1 MAMSGGGDKTTF
13 YISVL
18 LCVFAGSFQYGYNI
32 SSVNGPAENIKDD
45 LYSAFESGKAVY
57 QIGEDGL
64 ALENPVATC
73 PNASSIADCGPCKE
87 EITCKSD
94 FILEADRQL
103 YITREDQYSYAVAL
117 FTVGGI
123 VGSFSVKPVVS
134 HFGRK
139 KGQLVNMVISLGASV
154 LFVGAKYYNSHICL
168 VVARILIGLFSGLAT
183 GICPMYI
190 IEMSAQE
197 DRGWIGVLN
206 QLLITIGILVAQI
219 VALSSTMR
227 DSWGIYM
234 ALTGVPAIIW
244 IALMGL
250 SYESPRYLY
259 LEKNDAANA
268 TKVLKKVRGTED
280 VEDELDEMKAEH
292 EKSLSEENMSIG
304 ALFTSK
310 DVRWQL
316 ISIAAMMIAQQ
327 MSGINAVFFYTNKIF
342 ESAGFTNET
351 STKISVLI
359 GALNVAMTFV
369 SMSLMEKA
377 GRRSLM
383 VYGYGIMVVFCVLLA
398 VALKSLHIGTWVS
411 YVSIL
416 CVMGYIVG
424 FAIGPGPVP
433 WIWATEFFK
442 QSARAAGASM
452 GCVICWVCTFIVGK
466 FFPIAEAK
474 LGPYVFIFFGIV
486 SLMAFLYCLKI
497 TPETKGKSFEEIQVY
512 FAKLNGVEISDE
524 EMKLADNRADD

>member
-1 MAMSGGGDKTTF
+1 
-13 YISVL
+13 
-18 LCVFAGSFQYGYNI
+18 
-32 SSVNGPAENIKDD
+32 
-45 LYSAFESGKAVY
+45 
-57 QIGEDGL
+57 
-64 ALENPVATC
+64 
-73 PNASSIADCGPCKE
+73 
-87 EITCKSD
+87 
-94 FILEADRQL
+94 
-103 YITREDQYSYAVAL
+103 
-117 FTVGGI
+117 
-123 VGSFSVKPVVS
+123 
-134 HFGRK
+134 
-139 KGQLVNMVISLGASV
+139 
-154 LFVGAKYYNSHICL
+154 
-168 VVARILIGLFSGLAT
+168 
-183 GICPMYI
+183 
-190 IEMSAQE
+190 MSAQE

-227 DSWGIYM
+227 ESWGIYM

-259 LEKNDAANA
+259 LEKNDATNA
-268 TKVLKKVRGTED
+268 ARVLKKVRGTDD

-383 VYGYGIMVVFCVLLA
+383 IYGYGIMVVFCVLLT
-398 VALKSLHIGTWVS
+398 VALKSLHVGTWVS

-452 GCVICWVCTFIVGK
+452 GCVICLVCTFIVGK

-474 LGPYVFIFFGIV
+474 LGPYVFIFFGMV
-486 SLMAFLYCLKI
+486 SLFAFLYCLKI

-524 EMKLADNRADD
+524 EMKLADNRDE